1 MSSIDIGGDGGNISR
16 NDASGVGR
24 TSEGGTTTTTT
35 VGEEKHRSRRVEL
48 DAILI
53 DPTCDYATRYDAVR
67 AYLDA
72 LAKPIG
78 SLGHLEE
85 YACRLCSLK
94 RSSSPNIDN
103 VACLI
108 YAADHGIAGNAND
121 EGGMDCSSYPRSVTR
136 KVLEGLNAG
145 IGGASVLARAN
156 GATLRVIDVGLAA
169 SPNAATSTAW
179 SRDSVV
185 RHPSDGSPGVCGG
198 TSNFCVRDAM
208 TELDVENCMRI
219 GRDETSNFVRE
230 IDADVVVFGEVGIGN
245 TTTCSALISALCGVS
260 DPSSVCGTG
269 SAPPPS
275 SSSSSDGDA
284 DIISKKSSIID
295 MAMRRVRE
303 NLQIPLANDPILALR
318 AVGGAEIASIVG
330 GMLECSM
337 RDMPILVDG
346 YIVTTCAMISCMIDP
361 SVCRLLMFATRSTE
375 VGQLMALDVIRDIAR
390 SHDLPLPPMPALD
403 MGLRM
408 GEATGALLA
417 LPLIRSACSIVAELA
432 TLDEVLGL

>member
-1 MSSIDIGGDGGNISR
+1 MAAAAGR
-16 NDASGVGR
+16 NEGTGR
-24 TSEGGTTTTTT
+24 RGKS
-35 VGEEKHRSRRVEL
+35 HVEL
-48 DAILI
+48 TTILI
-53 DPTCDYATRYDAVR
+53 DPSSDYATRYDAVR
-67 AYLDA
+67 AYLDT

-85 YACRLCSLK
+85 YACQICSLK
-94 RSSSPNIDN
+94 RNATPSIDS

-108 YAADHGIAGNAND
+108 YAADHGVAGKVD
-121 EGGMDCSSYPRSVTR
+121 DDDIDGGGMECSSYPRSVTR
-136 KVLEGLNAG
+136 KVLEGLDAG
-145 IGGASVLARAN
+145 IGGASVLARTN
-156 GATLRVIDVGLAA
+156 GAILRVVDVGLAMPPNTTDDDA
-169 SPNAATSTAW
+169 SSTW

-185 RHPSDGSPGVCGG
+185 RRPANGAFGVYGG
-198 TSNFCVRDAM
+198 TKNFCVRDAM
-208 TELDVENCMRI
+208 TGIDVENCMRI

-230 IDADVVVFGEVGIGN
+230 IDADLVIFGEVGIGN
-245 TTTCSALISALCGVS
+245 TTTCSALISALCGIS
-260 DPSSVCGTG
+260 DTTSLCGTG
-269 SAPPPS
+269 SAPP
-275 SSSSSDGDA
+275 SSSSDGDA
-284 DIISKKSSIID
+284 IIISKKSSIID

-303 NLQIPLANDPILALR
+303 GVPASLANDPMRALR

-330 GMLECSM
+330 GMLECSIL
-337 RDMPILVDG
+337 DMPILVDG

-361 SVCRLLMFATRSTE
+361 SVCRLLIFATRSTE
-375 VGQLMALDVIRDIAR
+375 VGQSVALDVIRDISR